1 MKKYVFMRILRSLI
15 SLFLVTTLIYTII
28 YTMVP
33 RKKIFEK
40 DPLYVKMTAKP
51 DVKTNYINT
60 VYEKMGYIDYLDSK
74 ELRAAA
80 EKIDSSV
87 STEPTEK
94 NEKIYK
100 ELIAKKKN
108 GWVLGRFEESKEFY
122 ATREIPI
129 VQRIF
134 DFYGNLI
141 QIDHTNRIKDPKNPD
156 LERYIRVEND
166 PSIGWSVVGSGT
178 KHKYLLY
185 FNGQFPY
192 IHQNFVTFDLGV
204 SYPTYANVDV
214 LEVLTQGQGKKE
226 LMDVTFPTG
235 ETKKSTID
243 IYSRTY
249 KSPSSADAKDKANFG
264 EGDAYTATKPRYRD
278 PSMLVNSSIIGLI
291 GVIISYLIGLPLGT
305 LMARYRG
312 KWFDNTSTVTLSFLM
327 ALPSIASV
335 YIFRLIF
342 GRLLSLPDTF
352 PALGAE
358 DPRSYILPAIMLG
371 ILGIPSIAIWFR
383 RYVLDLQSS
392 DFVRFA
398 RAKGLSESEIS
409 KHHVFKNAMVP
420 VVVGIPGAILGV
432 ITGATFTESVFAF
445 PGMGKMLI
453 DSIKAANNT
462 MVVALSFIFAAL
474 AIFALLLGDL
484 LMTALDPRIKL
495 TNKKGGK

>member
-1 MKKYVFMRILRSLI
+1 MKKYVFMRILRSLL

-33 RKKIFEK
+33 RKKIFDK
-40 DPLYVKMTAKP
+40 DPLYAKMTAKP
-51 DVKTNYINT
+51 DIKTNYINT
-60 VYEKMGYIDYLDSK
+60 VYEKMGYIEYLDTK
-74 ELRAAA
+74 ELKEAA

-87 STEPTEK
+87 TTAGTAK
-94 NEKIYK
+94 NKAIYK
-100 ELIAKKKN
+100 KWEAEKGN
-108 GWVLGRFEESKEFY
+108 GWVVGRFTDSKEFY

-129 VQRIF
+129 TQRIF
-134 DFYGNLI
+134 EFYGNLI
-141 QIDHTNRIKDPKNPD
+141 QIDHKNKIQDPKNPD

-178 KHKYLLY
+178 EHKYLLY
-185 FNGQFPY
+185 FNSQFPFV
-192 IHQNFVTFDLGV
+192 HQNFVTFNMGV
-204 SYPTYANVDV
+204 SYPTYANIDV

-226 LMDVTFPTG
+226 LTEVTFPTG
-235 ETKKSTID
+235 VTKQTSID

-264 EGDAYTATKPRYRD
+264 EGDAYTATKAKYRE

-291 GVIISYLIGLPLGT
+291 GICIAYAIGLPLGT
-305 LMARYRG
+305 LMARYKN
-312 KWFDNTSTVTLSFLM
+312 KWFDNASTATLSFLM
-327 ALPSIASV
+327 ALPSIAFV
-335 YIFRLIF
+335 YIFRL
-342 GRLLSLPDTF
+342 LLGKLFNLPDTF

-358 DPRSYILPAIMLG
+358 DPRSYVLPSILLG
-371 ILGIPSIAIWFR
+371 LLSVPNIAIWFR

-398 RAKGLSESEIS
+398 RAKGLSEREIS
-409 KHHVFKNAMVP
+409 QHHVFKNAMVP
-420 VVVGIPGAILGV
+420 VVVGIPSSVLLV

-453 DSIKAANNT
+453 DSIKVANNT

-474 AIFALLLGDL
+474 SIFALLLGDL
-484 LMTALDPRIKL
+484 LMTVVDPRIKL

>member
-1 MKKYVFMRILRSLI
+1 MKKYVFMRILRSLL

-28 YTMVP
+28 YMMVP
-33 RKKIFEK
+33 RKKIFDN
-40 DPLYVKMTAKP
+40 DPLYAKMSAKP

-74 ELRAAA
+74 ELKEAA

-87 STEPTEK
+87 TTDPTKE
-94 NEKIYK
+94 NEAIYK
-100 ELIAKKKN
+100 DLISKKKD
-108 GWVLGRFEESKEFY
+108 GWILGRFEESKEFY

-129 VQRIF
+129 AQRIF
-134 DFYGNLI
+134 EFYGNMI
-141 QIDHTNRIKDPKNPD
+141 QIDHTNKIKDSKNPD

-166 PSIGWSVVGSGT
+166 PAIGWSVVGSGT
-178 KHKYLLY
+178 EHKYLLY

-204 SYPTYANVDV
+204 SYPTYANIDV

-226 LMDVTFPTG
+226 LVDVTFPTG
-235 ETKKSTID
+235 VTKKTSID

-249 KSPSSADAKDKANFG
+249 KSPSSADARDKANFG
-264 EGDAYTATKPRYRD
+264 EGDAYTATKARYRE

-291 GVIISYLIGLPLGT
+291 GIALAYAIGLPLGT
-305 LMARYRG
+305 LMARYKN
-312 KWFDNTSTVTLSFLM
+312 KWFDNASTATLSFLM
-327 ALPSIASV
+327 ALPSVAFV
-335 YIFRLIF
+335 YIFRLIL
-342 GRLLSLPDTF
+342 GKLLNLPDTF

-358 DPRSYILPAIMLG
+358 DPRSYILPAVLLG
-371 ILGIPSIAIWFR
+371 ILNVPGIAIWFR

-398 RAKGLSESEIS
+398 RAKGLSEREIS
-409 KHHVFKNAMVP
+409 QHHVFKNAMVP
-420 VVVGIPGAILGV
+420 IVVGIPSSVFLV
-432 ITGATFTESVFAF
+432 IAGATFTESVFAF

-453 DSIKAANNT
+453 DSIKASNNT

-474 AIFALLLGDL
+474 SISALLLGDL
-484 LMTALDPRIKL
+484 LMIALDPRIKL